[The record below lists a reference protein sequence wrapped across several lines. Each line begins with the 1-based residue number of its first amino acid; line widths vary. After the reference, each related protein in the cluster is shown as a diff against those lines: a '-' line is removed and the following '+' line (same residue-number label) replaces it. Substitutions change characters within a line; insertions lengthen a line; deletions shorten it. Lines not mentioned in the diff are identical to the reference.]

1 MTSRALPRPR
11 GRWHNEPKPTPL
23 WALGLASGVL
33 LAGCQKEDHPP
44 YAPACETDCKP
55 TPNISIGSA
64 PGGSTPAPPAADGGF
79 DAGTLTGNVLA
90 LNDDTFGHATAF
102 SQPATV
108 SADGATGTPVSGTWN
123 GTNPFA
129 LSGVAV
135 VETNWLSVT
144 PSNVQG
150 DALPT
155 LQAVQTNATDTADLY
170 VVDTAVI
177 DGVLTAVSATRAP
190 ALGQVVLFFR
200 NAGTGAALSGLQ
212 AVMKA
217 SEAPAYAAA
226 SGWVSPDDTTVTSA
240 SGLVV
245 FGNVEP
251 PPAGGSTQTLSV
263 TRLATAT
270 TPAASGGQ
278 FSVKVVEG
286 AVTVATIPVQL

>member
-1 MTSRALPRPR
+1 MPRSAL
-11 GRWHNEPKPTPL
+11 L
-23 WALGLASGVL
+23 LALCLASSAV

-44 YAPACETDCKP
+44 YAVACETDCKP
-55 TPNISIGSA
+55 TPIISIGSA
-64 PGGSTPAPPAADGGF
+64 PGGSTPVTPPTDAGF
-79 DAGTLTGNVLA
+79 EAGTLTGNVLA
-90 LNDDTFGHATAF
+90 LNDDTFGRAAAF

-108 SADGATGTPVSGTWN
+108 SADGATGSPVSGTWN
-123 GTNPFA
+123 GTTPYV

-135 VETNWLSVT
+135 VGTNWLSVA

-155 LQAVQTNATDTADLY
+155 LQAVQTSATDTADLY

-177 DGVLTAVSATRAP
+177 DGVLTAVSASRAP

-212 AVMKA
+212 VVMNA
-217 SEAPAYAAA
+217 AEAPAYAAA

-245 FGNVEP
+245 FGNVVLP
-251 PPAGGSTQTLSV
+251 NAGSTTQTLSV